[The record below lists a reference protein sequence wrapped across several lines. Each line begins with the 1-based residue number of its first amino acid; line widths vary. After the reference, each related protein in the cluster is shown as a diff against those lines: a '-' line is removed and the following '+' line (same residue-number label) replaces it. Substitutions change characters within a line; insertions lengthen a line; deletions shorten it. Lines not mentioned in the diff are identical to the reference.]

1 MHAEVFG
8 LAKQLQLGV
17 TQSKAVCTEAA
28 DEHSDWHWAT
38 RECKKLEGA
47 LSSAEVTLVSATTHI
62 LTKKYY
68 KLLSDYGGNEQDMH
82 KFLDQMKSEL
92 DPAVQGI
99 NAYLVPLTKMHAS
112 KFMPVARK
120 ARKAGK

>member
-8 LAKQLQLGV
+8 LAKQLQLVV
-17 TQSKAVCTEAA
+17 TQSKAVFTEAA
-28 DEHSDWHWAT
+28 NENSDWHWGT
-38 RECKKLEGA
+38 HECKKLEGA
-47 LSSAEVTLVSATTHI
+47 LSSVEVTLASATTHI

-82 KFLDQMKSEL
+82 KFL
-92 DPAVQGI
+92 A
-99 NAYLVPLTKMHAS
+99 PLTKMHAS